1 MDRLRRLLPLPLL
14 AVSTAAA
21 LVAPSAGGGWTARD
35 TALVAA
41 AAVWSAVITARLRPD
56 ASPRWRLV
64 TFAVHTALAGLL
76 VGVDTWFGL
85 FAYCGFLFAY
95 GLGPRWRIPAF
106 AVTALIVS
114 GAMAGGYPTG
124 AGDDLLSYLLVAA
137 VLLAV
142 VINSASITYRALEQ
156 NLERGRMIGE
166 LAEANR
172 RLEAALAEN
181 AGLHAQLLD
190 PGPGGRRARRAA
202 ADGRG
207 DPRHP
212 GPGADRRSSPSSRRP
227 SRPGDRPDGGAG
239 TSTQAR
245 TLARESLTEARRS
258 VQALRPEPLDG
269 APLPE
274 ALGERGRRLVG
285 SCTAIAGR
293 ARRPPATAAAAP
305 GDRGR
310 AAADRAGGA
319 GQRGQARAG
328 DPGRADTV
336 LHGGRGDAGRR
347 ATTAWAST
355 RPAGR
360 DGGAGSAWSAMRQ
373 RVRARRRDAGGR
385 VRARRRHGDLGAA
398 VPAMRAGGGRA

>member
-41 AAVWSAVITARLRPD
+41 AAVWSVAVTARLKPD

-124 AGDDLLSYLLVAA
+124 TGDDLLSYLLVAA

-156 NLERGRMIGE
+156 NLERGRMIRE
-166 LAEANR
+166 LAQGNR
-172 RLEAALAEN
+172 RLEESMAEN
-181 AGLHAQLLD
+181 AVLHARLVEQ
-190 PGPGGRRARRAA
+190 ARAA
-202 ADGRG
+202 GVDEERRRLAGEIHDTLAQGLTAIVAQLQATEQA
-207 DPRHP
+207 RHRP
-212 GPGADRRSSPSSRRP
+212 EEWSRHL
-227 SRPGDRPDGGAG
+227 
-239 TSTQAR
+239 TQAR
-245 TLARESLTEARRS
+245 SLARSSLTEARRS
-258 VQALRPEPLDG
+258 VRALRPEQLEN
-269 APLPE
+269 ATLAE
-274 ALGERGRRLVG
+274 ALGELTSGWSQQSGIAAELE
-285 SCTAIAGR
+285 TAGTATR
-293 ARRPPATAAAAP
+293 AP
-305 GDRGR
+305 
-310 AAADRAGGA
+310 
-319 GQRGQARAG
+319 
-328 DPGRADTV
+328 ADTDAALFRV
-336 LHGGRGDAGRR
+336 AQEALTNVSRHAKASKVRLTLTYLDDTLLLDVADDGVGFEPTGDSGGYGLIG
-347 ATTAWAST
+347 
-355 RPAGR
+355 
-360 DGGAGSAWSAMRQ
+360 MRQ
-373 RVRARRRDAGGR
+373 RLARVGGALT
-385 VRARRRHGDLGAA
+385 VESTPGYGSTLNAA
-398 VPAMRAGGGRA
+398 VPMPGEGA

>member
-21 LVAPSAGGGWTARD
+21 LVAPSTGGGWTARD

-156 NLERGRMIGE
+156 NLERGRMIRE
-166 LAEANR
+166 LAEGNR
-172 RLEAALAEN
+172 RLEESMAEN
-181 AGLHAQLLD
+181 AVLHARLVEQ
-190 PGPGGRRARRAA
+190 ARAA
-202 ADGRG
+202 GVDEERRRLAGEIHDTLAQGLTAIVAQLEAAEQA
-207 DPRHP
+207 RHRP
-212 GPGADRRSSPSSRRP
+212 EEWSRHL
-227 SRPGDRPDGGAG
+227 
-239 TSTQAR
+239 TQAR
-245 TLARESLTEARRS
+245 SLARSSLTEARRS
-258 VQALRPEPLDG
+258 VRALRPEQLEN
-269 APLPE
+269 ATLAE
-274 ALGERGRRLVG
+274 ALGELTSGWSQQSGIAAELE
-285 SCTAIAGR
+285 TAGTATR
-293 ARRPPATAAAAP
+293 AP
-305 GDRGR
+305 
-310 AAADRAGGA
+310 
-319 GQRGQARAG
+319 
-328 DPGRADTV
+328 ADTDAALFRV
-336 LHGGRGDAGRR
+336 AQEALTNVSRHAKASKVRLTLTYLDDTLLLDVADDGVGFEPTGDSGGYGLIG
-347 ATTAWAST
+347 
-355 RPAGR
+355 
-360 DGGAGSAWSAMRQ
+360 MRQ
-373 RVRARRRDAGGR
+373 RLARVGGALT
-385 VRARRRHGDLGAA
+385 VESTPGYGSTLNAA
-398 VPAMRAGGGRA
+398 VPMPGEGA

>member
-35 TALVAA
+35 TALGAA

-156 NLERGRMIGE
+156 NLERGRMIRE
-166 LAEANR
+166 LAEGNR
-172 RLEAALAEN
+172 RLEESMAEN
-181 AGLHAQLLD
+181 AVLHARLVEQAQAAGVVEERNRLAGEVHDTLAQGLTAIVAQLETAEQ
-190 PGPGGRRARRAA
+190 PVPPAARR
-202 ADGRG
+202 GR
-207 DPRHP
+207 H
-212 GPGADRRSSPSSRRP
+212 
-227 SRPGDRPDGGAG
+227 
-239 TSTQAR
+239 
-245 TLARESLTEARRS
+245 LTEARSLARS
-258 VQALRPEPLDG
+258 SLN
-269 APLPE
+269 E
-274 ALGERGRRLVG
+274 ARRRSG
-285 SCTAIAGR
+285 SCGRASR
-293 ARRPPATAAAAP
+293 ARRWP
-305 GDRGR
+305 
-310 AAADRAGGA
+310 
-319 GQRGQARAG
+319 
-328 DPGRADTV
+328 
-336 LHGGRGDAGRR
+336 RR
-347 ATTAWAST
+347 S
-355 RPAGR
+355 
-360 DGGAGSAWSAMRQ
+360 GS
-373 RVRARRRDAGGR
+373 
-385 VRARRRHGDLGAA
+385 
-398 VPAMRAGGGRA
+398 